1 MAVELDLRRRGG
13 NACPRVGTATA
24 NTHRQRPQP
33 PPPRR
38 SRTHAGQ
45 SVAFSTGSTDIEKCQ
60 QDWQTGEKA
69 EREEKRGNRKHNR
82 EHRDA
87 RTYVATASLLA
98 YRHGRM
104 VGAGTAGTSVSQVS
118 SSGRFSPLLGRKSR
132 RSTRRVRS
140 LADELD
146 LLVEEQHAV
155 VRQCSNMSPECD
167 DYLTGDRPS
176 SQAGALARPE
186 ATSGGRH
193 LGSASA

>member
-1 MAVELDLRRRGG
+1 MAVDFGSAAGVVMHIPQEVL
-13 NACPRVGTATA
+13 
-24 NTHRQRPQP
+24 PQP
-33 PPPRR
+33 I
-38 SRTHAGQ
+38 RTGSGRNRHSQSDPGHAPGEGD
-45 SVAFSTGSTDIEKCQ
+45 AFSTGSTDIEKCQ
-60 QDWQTGEKA
+60 QDWQTGEKP
-69 EREEKRGNRKHNR
+69 EREEKRGNRCHNR